1 MKKILSLLTLLLCIA
16 SGAWAATVDDLV
28 AINGK
33 YTFIAD
39 DITSNGTV
47 KLTANT
53 LYDNDRIFAPTANT
67 VAYNK
72 GNSTI
77 DGVQHL
83 NSLRLKKTQD
93 QLIFKVS
100 APCEITFYTQSHA
113 SRGIQVGSTAGG
125 TDYGSQPVSTTE
137 WTVEITKAGLVY
149 LSSFEGDFY
158 FAGFKVEMAVA
169 TSETLKSEK
178 AVKKDNVAL
187 TSGDAKDG
195 YMISGT
201 NIVLGTAFTYIGVPT
216 DIKLVKTVTYSDK
229 TTKDEDVDVT
239 FDGTVQSGY
248 YVGTATIGLTG
259 SEVTYTVGAKQ
270 ATEPTLA
277 LSASSADL
285 TGLKSYLSGSTGSAT
300 VTLTGVNLTDGTYDA
315 PVAEGITVSP
325 TTFTVADG
333 AVSQE
338 FTITTS
344 TSTAAKTVLTFECG
358 TASVEFTLNYSQTA
372 KRDVTSVEVTEA
384 TTWDWTTLTCDAVEL
399 KNDGTTDP
407 SSSDEFLMAELPEL
421 TNSED
426 FNSQAL
432 TIVAQFPY
440 RGSSSKF
447 FQGSSIKFTTTVP
460 GTVQVWFS
468 NTGNRDESDD
478 LKRFLY
484 INETSTGVYSLN
496 TTMVEASATVPA
508 GEVVINAYMGVED
521 PAPNMFRVNKII
533 FTPSATSETVTITE
547 ADYATFVPT
556 MKVAVPEGVKAYYV
570 TEIKNNKAQMVDV
583 TVIPANKAVILYKD
597 VNENTEVT
605 FETTNAPEANLT
617 NMLQYS
623 EEAIVADG
631 TQYILAE
638 DGGVVGFYKAKNT
651 IPARK
656 AYLVSPVGAN
666 FLSFSFDGD
675 ATGIEKVENAAVN
688 ANGTMFNL
696 AGQRVAQPTKG
707 LYIVNGKKVVVK

>member
-16 SGAWAATVDDLV
+16 SGAWAASVNDLV
-28 AINGK
+28 AISNN

-39 DITSNGTV
+39 NITSNGTV
-47 KLTANT
+47 KLTANE
-53 LYDNDRIFAPTANT
+53 LYDNNRIFTPTGNS
-67 VAYNK
+67 VATNK

-93 QLIFKVS
+93 QLAFKVS
-100 APCEITFYTQSHA
+100 APCKVTFYTQSH
-113 SRGIQVGSTAGG
+113 SERGIQVGSTAGG
-125 TDYGSQPVSTTE
+125 TEYGSQPVSTTE
-137 WTVEITKAGLVY
+137 WTVEITNAGVVY
-149 LSSFEGDFY
+149 LSSFTGDFY
-158 FAGFKVEMAVA
+158 FAGFKVEMAVV

-201 NIVLGTAFTYIGVPT
+201 NIVLGTAFTYIGTPT
-216 DIKLVKTVTYSDK
+216 DIKLVKTVTYSDE
-229 TTKDEDVDVT
+229 TTKDVDVDVT

-277 LSASSADL
+277 LSASSANL
-285 TGLKSYLSGSTGSAT
+285 TDLKSYEVGSTT

-325 TTFTVADG
+325 TTFTVAEG
-333 AVSQE
+333 AVNQE
-338 FTITTS
+338 FTLTTS
-344 TSTAAKTVLTFECG
+344 TAAAAKTVLTFECG
-358 TASVEFTLNYSQTA
+358 TASVEFTLNYSRTA
-372 KRDVTSVEVTEA
+372 KRDVTSVDVTEA
-384 TTWDWTTLTCDAVEL
+384 TTWDWTKLTCDAVEL

-440 RGSSSKF
+440 RGSSNKF
-447 FQGSSIKFTTTVP
+447 FQGNSIKFTTTVP

-468 NTGNRDESDD
+468 NTGKRDESDD

-484 INETSTGVYSLN
+484 INETNTGVYSLN
-496 TTMVEASATVPA
+496 TTMVEASSKVAA

-521 PAPNMFRVNKII
+521 PAPTMFRVNKII
-533 FTPSATSETVTITE
+533 FTPFDIATITT

-556 MKVAVPEGVKAYYV
+556 KKVAVPDEVKAYYV
-570 TEIKNNKAQMVDV
+570 NEIKNGKAQMKEV
-583 TVIPANKAVILYKD
+583 TVIPANTPVIIYK
-597 VNENTEVT
+597 EVDT
-605 FETTNAPEANLT
+605 DTRVFFAPTDDDASKVEGNLLNYSDAET
-617 NMLQYS
+617 
-623 EEAIVADG
+623 VADG
-631 TQYILAE
+631 TQYILAKE
-638 DGGVVGFYKAKNT
+638 GEEVGFFRAAVEST
-651 IPARK
+651 IAARK

-666 FLSFSFDGD
+666 FLSFSFDGE

-696 AGQRVAQPTKG
+696 AGQRVAQPTRV